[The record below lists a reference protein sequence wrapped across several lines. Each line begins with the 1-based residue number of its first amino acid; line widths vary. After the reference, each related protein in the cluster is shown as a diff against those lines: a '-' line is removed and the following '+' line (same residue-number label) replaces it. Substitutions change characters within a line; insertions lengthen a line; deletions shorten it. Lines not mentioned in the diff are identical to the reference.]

1 MRCPKYSSWT
11 VVTCLLALA
20 APTAFPQA
28 AEPTIR
34 SATFYTVKPSNVADF
49 LSATKDWA
57 ALHKKSGSERYY
69 HLWAASSGTSEYV
82 LVSHH
87 AKWSEIDTT
96 PNPKLKDVQGEV
108 AALRARIQSSIE
120 SSRRVISSILP
131 DISLPMGSA
140 EPPPMVRV
148 IRTWV
153 RPEHADA
160 YQALIKS
167 DILPAARKSGLS
179 AWGVARVR
187 YGGSIYEFQSVAAV
201 ANWAEMDGESPIIKA
216 MGGQAVYQKFLAK
229 QRPLVARSEYEMY
242 RLLKDQSHLP
252 PAK

>member
-11 VVTCLLALA
+11 VVTSLLVLA
-20 APTAFPQA
+20 APAAFTQS

-34 SATFYTVKPSNVADF
+34 SATFYTVKSSNVADF
-49 LSATKDWA
+49 LAATKDWA
-57 ALHKKSGSERYY
+57 ALHKKAGSERYF

-87 AKWSEIDTT
+87 AKWSELDPT
-96 PNPKLKDVQGEV
+96 PNPKFKDIQGQV

-120 SSRRVISSILP
+120 SSRRVISSIQP
-131 DISLPMGSA
+131 DISLPMGNS

-160 YQALIKS
+160 YLALLKS
-167 DILPAARKSGLS
+167 DLLPAARKSGLK

-187 YGGSIYEFQSVAAV
+187 YGGSTYEMQTVAGV
-201 ANWAEMDGESPIIKA
+201 ANWAELDSESPVITGL
-216 MGGQAVYQKFLAK
+216 GGQAAYQKYLTKA
-229 QRPLVARSEYEMY
+229 RPMIARTEYEMY